1 MILLIDNYDSFT
13 FNLYQYLGELGQT
26 VQVRRN
32 DQIHLDEVKQIKPS
46 HIVFSPGP
54 GRPENAGMMPE
65 LILQFYK
72 TIPLLGIC
80 LGHQAMGLVMGGQ
93 VIHAP
98 ELVHGKSSVITHD
111 GKGVFRGLQPT
122 LEVGRY
128 HSLVVSESGF
138 PSQLDVTSRTANGLI
153 MGLRHREYPMEGI
166 QFHPESVLTPQ
177 GKAMLANF
185 IQGKR

>member
-13 FNLYQYLGELGQT
+13 FNLYQYLGEMGLT

-32 DQIHLDEVKQIKPS
+32 DQIRLDEVTQIKPS

-54 GRPENAGMMPE
+54 GRPENAGLMPQ
-65 LILQFYK
+65 LIEAFHQ
-72 TIPLLGIC
+72 TIPMLGIC

-93 VIHAP
+93 VVHAP
-98 ELVHGKSSVITHD
+98 ELVHGKSSLITHD
-111 GKGVFRGLQPT
+111 GKGVFAGLPQP

-128 HSLVVSESGF
+128 HSLVVSATGF
-138 PSQLDVTSRTANGLI
+138 PSQLEVTSRTANGLI
-153 MGLRHREYPMEGI
+153 MGLRHKDFPLEGI

-185 IQGKR
+185 IQGKA